1 MAKQYYLWTVLT
13 TLVVAGIGLAV
24 TGRAQDGRR
33 QTANSVLSGRLNALR
48 QPSAGS
54 AAPVPAAADTAACQT
69 PTRSWTGS
77 TIYDDQVVPTS
88 GTTAEAAAGVSSR
101 RTTAA
106 GASPAVP
113 SGSPSVPSAPPAAAP
128 MPPRGVSAAPS
139 FGNAEGEDPSTPPAA
154 RTTQPPAVPTHVEPR
169 PANAGSGQSQALP
182 PRDPMTERT
191 AGPAAPWSDLHP
203 GSRAE
208 PGGMSSRPVA
218 ASPEAA
224 ADRPAAGAVAPPQR
238 SAASGGAGAT
248 ANSPAAAVRNDEVLF
263 ARSAPSLVVE
273 SAGPREVI
281 VGRPADYKVRIRNRG
296 DIDAQDV
303 LVVVSIP
310 GGVEVVHAQASS
322 GVARSDT
329 SPASGQRAEQGVQE
343 LHWTLPRVSSQRV
356 EELALKLVPRSN
368 QPLHLSFRWSSAAVN
383 TDVRVEVREPKLE
396 LQLTG
401 PKEVAYG
408 EKAVY
413 TLTFRNPGTADA
425 DDVRLTLQPIERDGS
440 PETHPIGTIAAG
452 GKLAVQLE
460 LVARQ
465 SGMLAIAAEAVAAGD
480 LRAQVHE
487 EVLVRRAELV
497 VQARGPEFCYA
508 RTAAV
513 YQVRVS
519 NTGNDLARNVQVGAV
534 LPPHAVV
541 LSSSAGGKVE
551 NGGRISW
558 SFASLAPGEDRVLE
572 VRCELE
578 QAGANKLDFVAI
590 ADKELRQTAE
600 CVTDVRTVADLDLDV
615 LQPAGPVPVSQEA
628 TYEITVTNRGTR
640 AAQHVELAA
649 FFSRGIEPVAVVGG
663 RHEIQPGKVLIGP
676 IASIAPGEQ
685 MVYRVQARA
694 EEAGNHV
701 IRVELACP
709 EIDVQLAEQKT
720 TRFYGQLPEERM
732 ARRPQGASHQA
743 PTPAAGSRYE
753 PIPLHA
759 EPQRLEPTPAAPIDD
774 PFAEP

>member
-1 MAKQYYLWTVLT
+1 VPLRDPQSANAPSVATPWRDLRSATVGDSGGISSRT
-13 TLVVAGIGLAV
+13 TREA
-24 TGRAQDGRR
+24 
-33 QTANSVLSGRLNALR
+33 S
-48 QPSAGS
+48 
-54 AAPVPAAADTAACQT
+54 DTAAPQPAASPAT
-69 PTRSWTGS
+69 PAQRSATPS
-77 TIYDDQVVPTS
+77 P
-88 GTTAEAAAGVSSR
+88 
-101 RTTAA
+101 A
-106 GASPAVP
+106 GAS
-113 SGSPSVPSAPPAAAP
+113 
-128 MPPRGVSAAPS
+128 
-139 FGNAEGEDPSTPPAA
+139 
-154 RTTQPPAVPTHVEPR
+154 
-169 PANAGSGQSQALP
+169 ANA
-182 PRDPMTERT
+182 
-191 AGPAAPWSDLHP
+191 
-203 GSRAE
+203 
-208 PGGMSSRPVA
+208 
-218 ASPEAA
+218 
-224 ADRPAAGAVAPPQR
+224 
-238 SAASGGAGAT
+238 
-248 ANSPAAAVRNDEVLF
+248 PAAAVRSDEVLF

-310 GGVEVVHAQASS
+310 GGVEVLHAQASA
-322 GVARSDT
+322 GTARSQAPQV
-329 SPASGQRAEQGVQE
+329 PAASQRGEEAVQE
-343 LHWTLPRVSSQRV
+343 MHWTLPRVSSQRV
-356 EELALKLVPRSN
+356 EELSLKLVPRSN

-383 TDVRVEVREPKLE
+383 TEVRVEVREPKLE

-425 DDVRLTLQPIERDGS
+425 DDVRLTLQPIDRDGV

-465 SGMLAIAAEAVAAGD
+465 SGTLSISAEAVAAGE
-480 LRAQVHE
+480 LRAQVRE
-487 EVLVRRAELV
+487 DVLVRRAELAV
-497 VQARGPEFCYA
+497 LARGPEFCYA

-534 LPPHAVV
+534 LPPHARVI
-541 LSSSAGGKVE
+541 SSSQGAKVE
-551 NGGRISW
+551 DGGRISW

-590 ADKELRQTAE
+590 ADKELRQMAE

-615 LQPAGPVPVSQEA
+615 IQPSGPVPLSQEA

-640 AAQHVELAA
+640 SAQHVELTA
-649 FFSRGIEPVAVVGG
+649 FFSRGIEPVAVAGG

-709 EIDVQLAEQKT
+709 EIDIQLAEQKT
-720 TRFYGQLPEERM
+720 TRFYGQLPEERT
-732 ARRPQGASHQA
+732 ARRPQGESA
-743 PTPAAGSRYE
+743 PATTPRYE